1 MPISKDNKISKNPH
15 LQTLLKKHGEIRAFV
30 PVGVVVRLD
39 VSSADQEQVKVKG
52 SEEAKA
58 RYKVDSVCGKYKV
71 TFFEYQAVDSSRR
84 TSSMESFLWAIN
96 QGSDDLFVAVRR
108 DEGVDGKIFY
118 ALEFDT
124 SASAKLQEHGKVS
137 RRTSSVSVATAVE
150 DNDDMPF

>member
-58 RYKVDSVCGKYKV
+58 RYKVDSVCGEV
-71 TFFEYQAVDSSRR
+71 
-84 TSSMESFLWAIN
+84 
-96 QGSDDLFVAVRR
+96 
-108 DEGVDGKIFY
+108 
-118 ALEFDT
+118 
-124 SASAKLQEHGKVS
+124 
-137 RRTSSVSVATAVE
+137 
-150 DNDDMPF
+150 

>member
-1 MPISKDNKISKNPH
+1 MSTSKVNNNPY
-15 LQTLLKKHGEIRAFV
+15 LQALLEKHGQVRTFV
-30 PVGVVVRLD
+30 PVGVVVQVD
-39 VSSADQEQVKVKG
+39 VSSAFPEQVKVKG
-52 SEEAKA
+52 REEAKT
-58 RYKVDSVCGKYKV
+58 RYIVYSVCGKYKV

-108 DEGVDGKIFY
+108 DEGVNGKIFY

-137 RRTSSVSVATAVE
+137 RRTSSVLVATAVE
-150 DNDDMPF
+150 DNDISF

>member
-1 MPISKDNKISKNPH
+1 MSTSKVSKNPH
-15 LQTLLKKHGEIRAFV
+15 LQALIKKHGLIRIFV
-30 PVGVVVRLD
+30 PVGFVVQMD
-39 VSSADQEQVKVKG
+39 VSSAFPEQVKVKG
-52 SEEAKA
+52 SEEAKT
-58 RYKVDSVCGKYKV
+58 RYIVDSLCGKYKV
-71 TFFEYQAVDSSRR
+71 TFFEYQAVNSSRR

-96 QGSDDLFVAVRR
+96 QESDDLFVAVRR

-150 DNDDMPF
+150 DDDISF